1 MSAALGLL
9 RLQQVDIR
17 MSRNEARLQQIQEML
32 DNNAELVAARKTL
45 AGAQSRLFDA
55 EHARR
60 LAEADAEGQQ
70 AKIAQTESTLFG
82 GSVRNPK
89 ELQDLQ
95 ADVASLKRRLAAT
108 EDQELQA
115 MLNVEAVTAEVQA
128 AQERLNRVQ
137 SALENEH
144 RKLIEER
151 SGLLGDRDN
160 LLAERQAALGPVA
173 GAAVGQ
179 YEALR
184 RQRRGVAVAEV
195 IENTCNACGTTL
207 TAALQQSA
215 RHADQLVYCPSCGRI
230 LYAG

>member
-1 MSAALGLL
+1 MSSALGLL

-17 MSRNEARLQQIQEML
+17 IGRNEARIQQIQEIL
-32 DNNAELVAARKTL
+32 DNDAELTAARQALTT
-45 AGAQSRLFDA
+45 AESRLFEAD
-55 EHARR
+55 HARR
-60 LAEADAEGQQ
+60 IAEADAQSQQ
-70 AKIAQTESTLFG
+70 TKIAQTEATLFG

-95 ADVASLKRRLAAT
+95 ADVASLKKRLAAT

-115 MLNVEAVTAEVQA
+115 MVSVEALAAEVRL
-128 AQERLNRVQ
+128 AQERLTAVEARL
-137 SALENEH
+137 ANEH
-144 RKLIEER
+144 HKLLDER
-151 SGLLGDRDN
+151 MELLRIRDN
-160 LLAERQAALGPVA
+160 FLAEREAAVAPVA
-173 GAAVGQ
+173 AGAVEQ
-179 YEALR
+179 YEVLR

-195 IENTCNACGTTL
+195 LDNACNACGTTL

>member
-17 MSRNEARLQQIQEML
+17 IGRNEARIQQIQETL
-32 DNNAELVAARKTL
+32 DNDAELTAGRQALTL
-45 AGAQSRLFDA
+45 AEARLFDA

-60 LAEADAEGQQ
+60 MAEADAEGQQ
-70 AKIAQTESTLFG
+70 TKIAQTESTLFG

-95 ADVASLKRRLAAT
+95 ADVASLKRRLATT
-108 EDQELQA
+108 EDQQLQA
-115 MLNVEAVTAEVQA
+115 MVSVEALAGE
-128 AQERLNRVQ
+128 VQ
-137 SALENEH
+137 SAQEHLKAIQARLDNEH
-144 RKLIEER
+144 HKLLDER
-151 SGLLGDRDN
+151 AELLRIRDN
-160 LLAERQAALGPVA
+160 LRAEREAAVAPVA
-173 GAAVGQ
+173 AGAVER

-195 IENTCNACGTTL
+195 MENACNACGTTL

-215 RHADQLVYCPSCGRI
+215 RHADELVYCPSCGRI

>member
-1 MSAALGLL
+1 MSSALGLL
-9 RLQQVDIR
+9 RLQQVDNRIG
-17 MSRNEARLQQIQEML
+17 RNEARLQQIQETL
-32 DNNAELVAARKTL
+32 DNNAELAAAREALTS
-45 AGAQSRLFDA
+45 AQSRLFAA

-60 LAEADAEGQQ
+60 LAEADVQGQQ
-70 AKIAQTESTLFG
+70 TKIAQSESTLFG
-82 GSVRNPK
+82 GSIKNPK

-95 ADVASLKRRLAAT
+95 ADVTSLKKRLAAT

-115 MLNVEAVTAEVQA
+115 MLTVEMVTAEVQA
-128 AQERLNRVQ
+128 AQEHLMSIQARL
-137 SALENEH
+137 EIDH
-144 RKLIEER
+144 RRLIEER
-151 SGLLGDRDN
+151 SGLLRNGDN

-173 GAAVGQ
+173 ARAIEQ

-184 RQRRGVAVAEV
+184 RQRRGVAVSEV
-195 IENTCNACGTTL
+195 LENACSACGTTL

>member
-17 MSRNEARLQQIQEML
+17 IGRNEARLQQIQETL
-32 DNNAELVAARKTL
+32 DNDAELTAARQALT
-45 AGAQSRLFDA
+45 AAQSGLFDA

-60 LAEADAEGQQ
+60 LAEADAQGQQ
-70 AKIAQTESTLFG
+70 TKIAQTESTLFG

-95 ADVASLKRRLAAT
+95 ADVASLKKRLAAT

-115 MLNVEAVTAEVQA
+115 MLSVEALQAEVQV
-128 AQERLNRVQ
+128 AQEHLKAIQ
-137 SALENEH
+137 AGLENEH
-144 RKLIEER
+144 HKLIEER
-151 SGLLGDRDN
+151 VALLRVREN
-160 LLAERQAALGPVA
+160 LLSERQAALGAVA
-173 GAAVGQ
+173 AGVVEQ

-195 IENTCNACGTTL
+195 LENSCNACGTTL

-215 RHADQLVYCPSCGRI
+215 RHADRLVYCPSCGRI